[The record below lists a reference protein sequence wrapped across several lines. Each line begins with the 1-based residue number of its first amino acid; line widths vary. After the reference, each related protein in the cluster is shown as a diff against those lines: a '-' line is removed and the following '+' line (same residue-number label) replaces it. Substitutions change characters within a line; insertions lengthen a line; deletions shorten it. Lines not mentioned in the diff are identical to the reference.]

1 MFKTWLNCDS
11 LTPSLK
17 EEKKKKRC
25 LQQQDISR
33 KEEVNNST
41 ESNLNLSCIGYK
53 AKPQEIYIFTIE
65 LIHPNIKNKHKS
77 QLLLYFILKLK

>member
-17 EEKKKKRC
+17 KKKKS
-25 LQQQDISR
+25 LQQQDESR

-41 ESNLNLSCIGYK
+41 KSNLNLSCIGYK

-65 LIHPNIKNKHKS
+65 LMHPNIFFLDRYAS
-77 QLLLYFILKLK
+77 